1 MSALQDLS
9 RWIVRDVWYYV
20 ILWDVDRLHHSI
32 IPWVIRARQGPLSK
46 DHRGT
51 FSATSFHR
59 RKLHRPGYGLAILR
73 DTSWYSLGETGKC
86 FLVEHVTYS
95 YIFHCIWIC
104 LVWDCPTHQL
114 QGGGTDV
121 AALAERH
128 GSRRSPKLHSTW
140 RFLSFRRG
148 ELKDMLVKAM
158 PLSDGAHRPKSL
170 NWNLQEKN
178 VF

>member
-59 RKLHRPGYGLAILR
+59 RKLHRSGYAGYHLAILR
-73 DTSWYSLGETGKC
+73 DTWVDTARAGDWKMC
-86 FLVEHVTYS
+86 FDWRS
-95 YIFHCIWIC
+95 NIFDRIWIC
-104 LVWDCPTHQL
+104 LVWDCPNTSMEHWFGIDCCRWRYRCCSF
-114 QGGGTDV
+114 GGEAWITEV
-121 AALAERH
+121 AKAFKGRIIALRASCCFA
-128 GSRRSPKLHSTW
+128 GVSWKTCWW
-140 RFLSFRRG
+140 RQRWL
-148 ELKDMLVKAM
+148 
-158 PLSDGAHRPKSL
+158 
-170 NWNLQEKN
+170 
-178 VF
+178 